1 MEIVVLLAAEL
12 DIQTAFNRFE
22 EYREGL
28 GVTFLQE
35 LDVAYEYL
43 QRHPRIGRLYAEDRR
58 RFLVPNF
65 PFGIFY
71 SLIGDR
77 IVFCFCMDQRNL
89 EDRPIGQVL
98 SPLASTT
105 RT

>member
-12 DIQTAFNRFE
+12 DIQAAFNRFE

-35 LDVAYEYL
+35 LGIAYEYL
-43 QRHPRIGRLYAEDRR
+43 QHHPRIGRLYAEDRR
-58 RFLVPNF
+58 WFLVPNF

-71 SLIGDR
+71 SVTARQNHYFRGSGPPA
-77 IVFCFCMDQRNL
+77 
-89 EDRPIGQVL
+89 RPRAD
-98 SPLASTT
+98 S
-105 RT
+105 

>member
-12 DIQTAFNRFE
+12 DIQKAFNRFE

-71 SLIGDR
+71 SLIADR
-77 IVFCFCMDQRNL
+77 IIISAVLDLRQDPERIRKRL
-89 EDRPIGQVL
+89 EE
-98 SPLASTT
+98 
-105 RT
+105 